1 MQVKHIRVTKEKI
14 VGICLSDPVIDKIS
28 YVSFVKLL
36 LLACC
41 SGNKEQLNSKN
52 FKLLMGHLEI

>member
-1 MQVKHIRVTKEKI
+1 MTKEKI
-14 VGICLSDPVIDKIS
+14 VGICLSDPVTDKIS
-28 YVSFVKLL
+28 YVSLVKLL

-41 SGNKEQLNSKN
+41 SGDKEQLNSKN